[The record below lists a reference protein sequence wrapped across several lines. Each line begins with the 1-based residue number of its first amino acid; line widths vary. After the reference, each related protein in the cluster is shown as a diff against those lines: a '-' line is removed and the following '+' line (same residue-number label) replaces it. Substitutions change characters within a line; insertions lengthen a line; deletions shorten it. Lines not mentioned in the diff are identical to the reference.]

1 MFTKLNILI
10 FLQTFCESQIKIL
23 VEAIGQEYAYI
34 IKELVR
40 SSRNYG
46 SEFLFFSL
54 LLSV

>member
-10 FLQTFCESQIKIL
+10 FLQNFCESQIKIL